1 MLAYRLAEQCGEADV
16 DALME
21 RTPVTRL
28 MEWAAFWGI
37 QADQMRGE
45 EKGVGPPPED
55 TEMTPEI
62 AESLVTGFRGVLG
75 VKAKKTATKEATE

>member
-16 DALME
+16 DGLME

-37 QADQMRGE
+37 QADQMRPK
-45 EKGVGPPPED
+45 KGQPEPPED
-55 TEMTPEI
+55 SEMTPEI

-75 VKAKKTATKEATE
+75 VKAHKPTTKEDDR